1 MKKVFETLC
10 VLETGP
16 NKPRSQKHSAG
27 LTAVTEKSLASK
39 AGHLEMLHGGKKDK
53 LKEIAAKKPK
63 AGK

>member
-1 MKKVFETLC
+1 MHFSQGSTDER
-10 VLETGP
+10 P
-16 NKPRSQKHSAG
+16 FIQKHSAG

-53 LKEIAAKKPK
+53 LKEMAAKKAK